1 MSRPIR
7 HKSLLPLD
15 VDFSFSQLGDDE
27 TEECCAA
34 YERERQAERAED
46 RARLAKARE
55 FHFVGGML

>member
-7 HKSLLPLD
+7 REPLTPLD
-15 VDFSFSQLGDDE
+15 VDFSFSQLCDDE
-27 TEECCAA
+27 TEACCAD
-34 YERERQAERAED
+34 YERQRQAERAGD

>member
-7 HKSLLPLD
+7 HTPLTPLT

-27 TEECCAA
+27 TEACCAA
-34 YERERQAERAED
+34 YERERQSERAGD
-46 RARLAKARE
+46 RARLAKARQ